1 MGQIQKVADPN
12 SRVNLPRDRG
22 SKTEWHSEGHM
33 GLVVT
38 PRPCWPPAVGL
49 APQPVPPER
58 ARMVVWFEG

>member
-1 MGQIQKVADPN
+1 MGQIQKVADPK
-12 SRVNLPRDRG
+12 SRVNLPKDRG

-38 PRPCWPPAVGL
+38 SGPD
-49 APQPVPPER
+49 R